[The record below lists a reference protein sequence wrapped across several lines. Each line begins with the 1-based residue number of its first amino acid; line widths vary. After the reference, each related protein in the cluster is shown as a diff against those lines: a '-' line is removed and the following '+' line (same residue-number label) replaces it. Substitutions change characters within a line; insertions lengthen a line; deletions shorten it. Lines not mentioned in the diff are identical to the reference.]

1 MSETSSWFGEI
12 PWVDFHVKI
21 HRNKKIMASPC
32 FAACRGA
39 ANSQSFDMFKNPGIF
54 HGAWRIAGERVSHQF
69 DDEYL
74 HWWDWD
80 GIFEYIWQYSA
91 SSHERTP
98 KKQVIAWFAWF
109 AITTSYDDAKSKKD
123 SMTQGY
129 PQFFHSS
136 YIIDQSDGT
145 RQIWKKFGFGQVGQ
159 VIQVSSFD
167 LSHFLRIRS
176 WNYTQSFDCLL
187 SRFLEAFKKQTTFV
201 FFEICFLRWTW
212 DMFVTVASWFTV
224 SNLPIPPEIWFQDHR
239 SFRESTALVQGPM
252 AIGWEQKSWLA
263 TCALGPNKILLFT
276 KREEPEP
283 ETTLYKWL
291 VHLDSKS
298 FDGRWLFNQTSSRN
312 GTSLFFLELS
322 SHPRC
327 LNSKMITPKTP

>member
-201 FFEICFLRWTW
+201 FFWNMFPEMNLRYVCNSCFMIHSLKPSNPSRNLISGPSQLPRKHSFGPRPNGYWMRAKVVARDLCLGAEQDSFVYKKGRTWTW
-212 DMFVTVASWFTV
+212 NNPV
-224 SNLPIPPEIWFQDHR
+224 
-239 SFRESTALVQGPM
+239 
-252 AIGWEQKSWLA
+252 
-263 TCALGPNKILLFT
+263 
-276 KREEPEP
+276 
-283 ETTLYKWL
+283 
-291 VHLDSKS
+291 
-298 FDGRWLFNQTSSRN
+298 
-312 GTSLFFLELS
+312 
-322 SHPRC
+322 
-327 LNSKMITPKTP
+327 

>member
-21 HRNKKIMASPC
+21 HCNKKIMASPC

-201 FFEICFLRWTW
+201 FFWNMFPEMNLRYVCNSCFMIHSLKPSNPSRNLISGPSQLPRKHSFGPRPNGYWMRAKVVARDLCLGAEQDSFVYKKGRTWTW
-212 DMFVTVASWFTV
+212 NNPV
-224 SNLPIPPEIWFQDHR
+224 
-239 SFRESTALVQGPM
+239 
-252 AIGWEQKSWLA
+252 
-263 TCALGPNKILLFT
+263 
-276 KREEPEP
+276 
-283 ETTLYKWL
+283 
-291 VHLDSKS
+291 
-298 FDGRWLFNQTSSRN
+298 
-312 GTSLFFLELS
+312 
-322 SHPRC
+322 
-327 LNSKMITPKTP
+327 